1 MEMRVF
7 DLQTYEYEDFI
18 ETAKE
23 YAIDESTFAD
33 QSEFILDAID
43 SLTKT
48 QFKGYSKAEKKAA
61 VVVDGHAR
69 EEIPIKRR
77 LVSIEDDDSAFI
89 IY

>member
-23 YAIDESTFAD
+23 YAVYESTFGD
-33 QSEFILDAID
+33 QVNFLLEAID
-43 SLTKT
+43 NLTKT

-61 VVVDGHAR
+61 VVVDGTAR

-77 LVSIEDDDSAFI
+77 SVSLEDDDCAFI

>member
-18 ETAKE
+18 KKAKE

-33 QSEFILDAID
+33 EEEFLLDAID
-43 SLTKT
+43 NITKT

-61 VVVDGHAR
+61 VVVDGTAR
-69 EEIPIKRR
+69 EEIPIKKR
-77 LVSIEDDDSAFI
+77 LLSFEDDDCAFI